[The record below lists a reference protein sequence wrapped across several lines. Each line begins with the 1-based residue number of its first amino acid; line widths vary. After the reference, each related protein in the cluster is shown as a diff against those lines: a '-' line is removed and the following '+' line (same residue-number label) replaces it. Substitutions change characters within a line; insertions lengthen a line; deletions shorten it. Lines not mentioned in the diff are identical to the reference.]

1 MNLVMFL
8 GVIFA
13 LATKLKTSLSKVPN
27 IWGQFWVP
35 LTLCRTKV
43 PSENWL
49 HIILIVYLMYLG
61 QLLGFIREYGKRHRA
76 ALTKVMLIFGAIGS
90 LLGEQTPQKGNS
102 GSEN

>member
-1 MNLVMFL
+1 
-8 GVIFA
+8 
-13 LATKLKTSLSKVPN
+13 
-27 IWGQFWVP
+27 
-35 LTLCRTKV
+35 
-43 PSENWL
+43 
-49 HIILIVYLMYLG
+49 MYLG